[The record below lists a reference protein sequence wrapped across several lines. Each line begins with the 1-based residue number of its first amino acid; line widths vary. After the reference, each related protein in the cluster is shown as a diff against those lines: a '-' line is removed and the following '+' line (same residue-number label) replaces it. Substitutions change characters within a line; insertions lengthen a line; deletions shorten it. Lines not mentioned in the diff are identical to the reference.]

1 MGVPVTTLKVR
12 EAACFGAA
20 ILAGR
25 AIGLYGSMEE
35 IQRLVRTDITYE
47 PEEVSRIMYD
57 ERYRVYRGLYDV
69 MKPVMSLVGKKDAEN
84 IT

>member
-1 MGVPVTTLKVR
+1 
-12 EAACFGAA
+12 
-20 ILAGR
+20 
-25 AIGLYGSMEE
+25 MEE
-35 IQRLVRTDITYE
+35 IQRLVRTDITYK

-69 MKPVMSLVGKKDAEN
+69 MKPVMSRVGKKDAEN